1 MKLLRQKERWPI
13 ALDIGSDSI
22 KVLQLDEANGGLI
35 ARACGQWQFPA
46 VISDPEHRSEMIV
59 TAVREI
65 LRRGDFKGRQS
76 VSSLSGSAVDIK
88 NVRLPKVSRQELHC
102 VNPLPTGYWTI
113 ALPEMRGTEFSCR
126 VPMTMF

>member
-1 MKLLRQKERWPI
+1 MPDRGRDGLEVRQKGLMNFLQRKERWPI

-46 VISDPEHRSEMIV
+46 VIPDPEHRSEMIV

-76 VSSLSGSAVDIK
+76 VSSPKQKALGRSG
-88 NVRLPKVSRQELHC
+88 
-102 VNPLPTGYWTI
+102 
-113 ALPEMRGTEFSCR
+113 
-126 VPMTMF
+126 